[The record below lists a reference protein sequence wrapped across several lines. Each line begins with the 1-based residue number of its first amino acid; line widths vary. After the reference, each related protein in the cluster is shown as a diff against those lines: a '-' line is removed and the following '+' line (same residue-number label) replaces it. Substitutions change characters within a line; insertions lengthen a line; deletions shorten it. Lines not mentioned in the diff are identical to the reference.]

1 MKSFVYCFLVLILWS
16 CQEEYVVREEQPDN
30 SILLNQELS
39 DWMLSITSHDG
50 SFDDILDD
58 SRCFSILF
66 PYEIEYDGA
75 IRDIQSVNDLL
86 GLEEELIEGI
96 QFPVTV
102 TFANYMQNTIATAEE
117 LTTAINTC
125 QSTTSNIDSIRC
137 IDFIYPVRI
146 AVFNTTTDNF
156 ETVVVDHDRQT
167 FLSVSDFM
175 ATQRASLNFPVQMQL
190 TDGST
195 LEIASVAELEELI
208 ATYSEECNG

>member
-1 MKSFVYCFLVLILWS
+1 
-16 CQEEYVVREEQPDN
+16 VVREEQPEN

-86 GLEEELIEGI
+86 GLEEDLIEGI

-102 TFANYMQNTIATAEE
+102 TFANYMQNTITSAEE
-117 LTTAINTC
+117 LTTAISTC
-125 QSTTSNIDSIRC
+125 QSNTSNINSIRC
-137 IDFIYPVRI
+137 RDFMYPVRI

-156 ETVVVDHDRQT
+156 ETIVVDHDRQT
-167 FLSVSDFM
+167 FLSVSDFI

-190 TDGST
+190 TDGSMR
-195 LEIASVAELEELI
+195 EIASVAELEVLI
-208 ATYSEECNG
+208 ATHSEECNG